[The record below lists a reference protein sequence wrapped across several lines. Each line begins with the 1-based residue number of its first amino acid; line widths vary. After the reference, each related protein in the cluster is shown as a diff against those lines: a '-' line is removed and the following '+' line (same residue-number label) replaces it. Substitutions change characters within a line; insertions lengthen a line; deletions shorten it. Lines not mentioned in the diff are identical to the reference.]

1 MLGLRGL
8 AHPASLYR
16 QMGVNR
22 LWFRELTPVIRD
34 HSPWLLSVC
43 RGLFVAT
50 DRAVYSAKCYLS
62 ATDLAVY
69 SAK

>member
-22 LWFRELTPVIRD
+22 LWFRELTPWLEIIR
-34 HSPWLLSVC
+34 PGCC
-43 RGLFVAT
+43 RCAVGCYVLPILRFIVQNAT
-50 DRAVYSAKCYLS
+50 LVLPI
-62 ATDLAVY
+62 
-69 SAK
+69 